1 MNKINM
7 LVTFV
12 WATIVIILFLF
23 FCSPR
28 NTGGGGHLCIHDWV
42 YHRPDY
48 DGTPSASGGSCGC
61 IVLAHRVPTPAQ
73 GHRSSA
79 SPTRVSQPSLHNTGA
94 GCWTLTG
101 LPLLIRLISSY
112 IPNRAAQNDLLK
124 GDSSANHNEA
134 TSSL

>member
-1 MNKINM
+1 MNEQNNM

-23 FCSPR
+23 SCSPR

-48 DGTPSASGGSCGC
+48 DGTPSAGGGSCGR

-73 GHRSSA
+73 GHGSSA
-79 SPTRVSQPSLHNTGA
+79 SPTGVSQPSLHNTGA
-94 GCWTLTG
+94 GC
-101 LPLLIRLISSY
+101 
-112 IPNRAAQNDLLK
+112 
-124 GDSSANHNEA
+124 
-134 TSSL
+134 